1 MILNDEV
8 QMLRR
13 VPLFSG
19 IDAGKLKLLAFAS
32 DRVSYREG
40 QELFHQGDEG
50 DAAYVVLSGVVDVYK
65 QGPLGDEK
73 IASTGSCSV
82 VGEIAILCGTTRNAT
97 VKASTVVEALRI
109 RKDCFLKVLSSCPR
123 SMAETMRVM
132 GERLATAH

>member
-32 DRVSYREG
+32 NRVCYREG

-65 QGPLGDEK
+65 DSPAGDEK
-73 IASTGSCSV
+73 IASVGCCSV
-82 VGEIAILCGTTRNAT
+82 VGEIAILCGTVRNAT
-97 VKASTVVEALRI
+97 VKASTTVEALRI
-109 RKDCFLKVLSSCPR
+109 SKDCFLKVLSTCPR
-123 SMAETMRVM
+123 SMAETMRVV

>member
-32 DRVSYREG
+32 DRVNYRDGEV
-40 QELFHQGDEG
+40 LFRQGDDG
-50 DAAYVVLSGVVDVYK
+50 DAAYVILSGVVDVYK
-65 QGPLGDEK
+65 EGPSGADK
-73 IASTGSCSV
+73 IASVGSSSV
-82 VGEIAILCGTTRNAT
+82 VGEIAILCGTPRNAT
-97 VKASTVVEALRI
+97 VKAATAVEVLRI
-109 RKDCFLKVLSSCPR
+109 RKDCFLRVLSTCPQ
-123 SMAETMRVM
+123 SMAETMRIM

>member
-50 DAAYVVLSGVVDVYK
+50 DAAYVVLSGVVDVYRE
-65 QGPLGDEK
+65 GPAGDEK
-73 IASTGSCSV
+73 IASVGSCSV
-82 VGEIAILCGTTRNAT
+82 VGEVAILCGTTRNAT
-97 VKASTVVEALRI
+97 CKASTIVETLRV

-123 SMAETMRVM
+123 SMAETMRVV

>member
-19 IDAGKLKLLAFAS
+19 IDANKLKLLAFAS

-65 QGPLGDEK
+65 HGPTGDEK
-73 IASTGSCSV
+73 IASTGPSSV
-82 VGEIAILCGTTRNAT
+82 VGEIAILCGTARNAT

-109 RKDCFLKVLSSCPR
+109 RKDCFLKVLSSCPH